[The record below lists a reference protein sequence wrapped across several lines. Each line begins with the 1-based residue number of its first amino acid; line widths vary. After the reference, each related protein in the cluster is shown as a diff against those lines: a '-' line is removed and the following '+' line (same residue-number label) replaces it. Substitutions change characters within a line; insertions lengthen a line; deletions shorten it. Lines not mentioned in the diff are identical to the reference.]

1 MPEVTHDNKVIV
13 NNKQRDR
20 YITFLLNKQAP
31 KVFEI
36 LEKLGKNQNFGG
48 TLKYKVIE

>member
-1 MPEVTHDNKVIV
+1 MPEVSYDNKVIV
-13 NNKQRDR
+13 NNKQRDQ
-20 YITFLLNKQAP
+20 YTKFLLNKEAP

-36 LEKLGKNQNFGG
+36 LENLGKNENLGG